1 MMRRMSK
8 EATIKTAL
16 VTGAGKRIGREIA
29 LYLAREGWD
38 VALHCRHSSREAEAL
53 AAEIVAMSRET
64 ALLQA
69 DLADAASSSALIGKA
84 ANVLGPLSLLVHNAA
99 VFEKEGLTHF
109 SHESFTRH
117 MAVNLE
123 APLHLSRDFAAQA
136 PAGSNIICLLDG
148 MEGWS
153 MSPAYLSY
161 ALSKQGLRE
170 AVRLLARP
178 LAPKVRINGIA
189 PGATLEGIGDAPDS
203 FKRLGEKTPLQRTSA
218 PREILA
224 ALAFLLGSP
233 GVTGQVIDL
242 SGGMGLP
249 PLLAAGF

>member
-1 MMRRMSK
+1 MMRRMNK
-8 EATIKTAL
+8 QAIVKTAL
-16 VTGAGKRIGREIA
+16 VTGAGRRIGREIA

-38 VALHCRHSSREAEAL
+38 VALHYRDSRREAEAL
-53 AAEIVAMSRET
+53 AAEIAAAGCKT

-69 DLADAASSSALIGKA
+69 DLADAVSASALVGRA
-84 ANVLGPLSLLVHNAA
+84 TQALGPLSLLVHNAA
-99 VFEKEGLTHF
+99 VFEKEGLTNF
-109 SHESFTRH
+109 SHEGFARH

-136 PAGSNIICLLDG
+136 PAGSQIVCLVDG

-153 MSPAYLSY
+153 LSAAYLSY

-178 LAPKVRINGIA
+178 LAPNVRINGIA
-189 PGATLEGIGDAPDS
+189 PGATMEGSGDTPDS
-203 FKRLGEKTPLQRTSA
+203 FERLAAKAPMQRTSG
-218 PREILA
+218 PEEIIH
-224 ALAFLLGSP
+224 ALAFLLASK

-249 PLLAAGF
+249 PLLATGF